1 MSEPTPMTPRTTP
14 DAYHLLSMESN
25 RDYLVYSPREIAT
38 VLRHAQQKKAW
49 LAAYAGAGQYA
60 LLTMVLF
67 VDAKTGEVLLD
78 CAADDAANR
87 TVLSAAELT
96 FVTRI
101 DGVHIQFT
109 ANRIELVT
117 YEGTRAFR
125 IRLPE
130 VMLRQQRR
138 DNYRISVPAR
148 EGVTARIQF
157 RNGNTILAQVMD
169 LSAGGLRLAGSAELL
184 LEKGMQYQGCEIRL
198 PGNGTLNVTLQVQHA
213 DMVTLSSG
221 AQKKYFGCKFVD
233 LPADLETRLQRYI
246 MELERKTR
254 LD

>member
-1 MSEPTPMTPRTTP
+1 MNPRTAP
-14 DAYHLLSMESN
+14 DAYHLLSMESH
-25 RDYLVYSPREIAT
+25 RDYLVYAPREIAT

-49 LAAYAGAGQYA
+49 LAVYAGAGQYV

-67 VDAKTGEVLLD
+67 VDVKTGEVLLD
-78 CAADDAANR
+78 CAADDATNR
-87 TVLSAAELT
+87 TVLAAAELA

-109 ANRIELVT
+109 ANRIEMIT

-130 VMLRQQRR
+130 AILRQQRR
-138 DNYRISVPAR
+138 DNYRVSVPAR
-148 EGVTARIQF
+148 EGVAARIQF
-157 RNGNTILAQVMD
+157 RDGNTILAQVMD
-169 LSAGGLRLAGSAELL
+169 LSAGGLRLAGSADLH
-184 LEKGMQYQGCEIRL
+184 LEPGMQYPGCEIRL
-198 PGNGTLNVTLQVQHA
+198 PGSGTLDVTLQVQHA
-213 DMVTLSSG
+213 DSVTLSSG
-221 AQKKYFGCKFVD
+221 AQKKYFGCKFVN

-254 LD
+254 FD